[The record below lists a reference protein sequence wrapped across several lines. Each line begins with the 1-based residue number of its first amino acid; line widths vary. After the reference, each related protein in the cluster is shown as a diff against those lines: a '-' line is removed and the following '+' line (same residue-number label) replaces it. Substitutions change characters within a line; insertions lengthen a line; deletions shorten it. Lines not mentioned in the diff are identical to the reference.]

1 MRRTHQ
7 PNIPDNREFYA
18 AIERNI
24 AQSGQHLFLIF
35 ADGETPAFAYT
46 IGNALLGPPE
56 LLLIGNFPPR
66 VAGGIV
72 NELGQRMREAG
83 RPLEGDIDV
92 GGRFPV
98 RVRRASAGAR
108 QAYTLQAGRYFRHEE
123 YDVLQI
129 LLCDPGGTYPGEP
142 GCEPGYDVPLA

>member
-1 MRRTHQ
+1 MD
-7 PNIPDNREFYA
+7 PVPDIYA

-24 AQSGQHLFLIF
+24 ARSGQHLFLIF
-35 ADGETPAFAYT
+35 ADGETPAYFYT
-46 IGNALLGPPE
+46 VGNALRGLPE
-56 LLLIGNFPPR
+56 LLLIGNIPPR

-72 NELGQRMREAG
+72 NELGQRMRGTG
-83 RPLEGDIDV
+83 RPLEGDIEV

-98 RVRRASAGAR
+98 RLRRASAEAR

-129 LLCDPGGTYPGEP
+129 LLCDPGGIYPGEP